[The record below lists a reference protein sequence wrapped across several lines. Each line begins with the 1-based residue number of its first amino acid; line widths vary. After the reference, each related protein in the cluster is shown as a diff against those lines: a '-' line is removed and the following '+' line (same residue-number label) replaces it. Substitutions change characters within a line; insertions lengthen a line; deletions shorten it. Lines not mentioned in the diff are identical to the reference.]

1 MTRMLVAF
9 MVLLIG
15 YVPGADAD
23 SPNFLIPAG
32 STLVLH
38 QDIAVSPAGAGV
50 YIQDGQVKNFLAIT
64 QYYPHCVLAIAQ
76 SSGATQTVHPGEFL
90 IYRSRVEIDP
100 VADSAD
106 PARNRDITLDAGAES
121 PQMYETR
128 MYLRS
133 SSQPDVRSLTCQ
145 QREDTASDA
154 NYVSVRQIRKVLGT
168 LASLRLAP
176 P

>member
-1 MTRMLVAF
+1 MARMPVGF
-9 MVLLIG
+9 MVLLIACIH
-15 YVPGADAD
+15 GAHAD
-23 SPNFLIPAG
+23 SPYLRIPAG
-32 STLVLH
+32 STLVFH
-38 QDIAVSPAGAGV
+38 QDIEVTPPGTVV

-64 QYYPHCVLAIAQ
+64 QYYPHCVLAVAQ

-100 VADSAD
+100 IANSAD
-106 PARNRDITLDAGAES
+106 PAANRDITLSARPES

-133 SSQPDVRSLTCQ
+133 SSQADVRSLTCQ
-145 QREDTASDA
+145 QREDSASDA